1 MPESRANPESQ
12 RHDGRGHDSQE
23 HDSQQHDGRGHDSQ
37 QHDSQRHD
45 GRRPEQIRAVEIE
58 SPFLRHAEGSASIR
72 MGHTWVVC
80 AATVDDR
87 QPGWLKGTS
96 RGWVTAEYSMLPRAV
111 GVRRGREMSS
121 RSLEI
126 QRLIGRS
133 LRTIVDLR
141 LLPRHTITLDCDVIE
156 ADGGTRVAAVT
167 GAFVALC
174 QACRWMAKEGRI
186 LRSPVKDQVAGL
198 GIGIV
203 GGDVFCDLDYEE
215 DSVAETDANLLMT
228 ASGKVVGMHA
238 AAEQEPFE
246 TAMLHRMIEL
256 ARPGFDELFTAQ
268 RVALGLPAEEPFD
281 PETLLAQ

>member
-1 MPESRANPESQ
+1 MSDSPKSPAGLGHGDPGHEGGRHEGQ
-12 RHDGRGHDSQE
+12 RHEGERHEGGRDKGL
-23 HDSQQHDGRGHDSQ
+23 
-37 QHDSQRHD
+37 RHD
-45 GRRPEQIRAVEIE
+45 GRRPEQIRPVQIE

-87 QPGWLKGTS
+87 QPAWLKGTS

-111 GVRRGREMSS
+111 GVRRGRERSS

-141 LLPRHTITLDCDVIE
+141 LLPRHTITVDCDVIE

-186 LRSPVKDQVAGL
+186 LKPPVKDQVAGL

-203 GGDVFCDLDYEE
+203 GGGLLSDLDYRE
-215 DSVAETDANLLMT
+215 DSVADTDANLLMT
-228 ASGKVVGMHA
+228 ETGAVVGLHA
-238 AAEQEPFE
+238 SAEQEPFE
-246 TAMLHRMIEL
+246 PDMLRRMIEV
-256 ARPGFDELFTAQ
+256 ARPGLDQLFAAQ
-268 RVALGLPAEEPFD
+268 REALGLPAQGPFD
-281 PETLLAQ
+281 PEALFSQ